1 MLALQ
6 SGADTVICA
15 YDRVEEKSSRVLCTE
30 MQGFPQMIS
39 LPPKDD
45 TLAFVNGALWNK
57 LFRSDIALAHRFP
70 ISKLERIC
78 ATNRQFIVTAAK
90 LPVRM
95 RC

>member
-1 MLALQ
+1 MEPEYLERLHMLALQ

-57 LFRSDIALAHRFP
+57 PVSQRYRTGASDSRFQ
-70 ISKLERIC
+70 SWRG
-78 ATNRQFIVTAAK
+78 FV
-90 LPVRM
+90 LPTGNLS
-95 RC
+95 